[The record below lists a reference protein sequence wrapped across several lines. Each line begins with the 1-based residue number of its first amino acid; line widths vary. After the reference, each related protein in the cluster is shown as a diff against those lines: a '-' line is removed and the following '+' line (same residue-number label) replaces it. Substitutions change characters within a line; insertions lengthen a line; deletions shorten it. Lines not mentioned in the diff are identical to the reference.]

1 MQEKILQLC
10 RRLGSCTINDLVEF
24 IEDENIVIKTI
35 KILEKERLI
44 FNDGGIITVSEL
56 PLKSKNKVNNK
67 NLNLMFQ
74 FRTDEEI
81 DILIKGFC
89 LGIPASKICYFI
101 NVQSQCASDYY
112 CLFRKKIYDNQ
123 LKILENLHLQNPQK
137 ARLRTFFDKI
147 AYFYTYD
154 KQIFVCEKMLPT
166 KDNERN
172 YTKEEIRE
180 FKRVYCY
187 LKRIESRNINEN
199 YLYYRLADSIWRHE
213 KSFDY
218 LYNDL
223 KNNLIA

>member
-10 RRLGSCTINDLVEF
+10 RRLRSCTINDLVEF
-24 IEDENIVIKTI
+24 IEDENIVIETI

-44 FNDGGIITVSEL
+44 FNNNGIITVSES
-56 PLKSKNKVNNK
+56 PPKSKNKVNNK

-123 LKILENLHLQNPQK
+123 LKVLENLYFQNPQK

-154 KQIFVCEKMLPT
+154 KQIFVSEKMLPT

-180 FKRVYCY
+180 FKGVYCY

-213 KSFDY
+213 KCFEE
-218 LYNDL
+218 LYENL
-223 KNNLIA
+223 KNLILI

>member
-1 MQEKILQLC
+1 MKDKVLKLC
-10 RRLGSCTINDLVEF
+10 RRLRSCTINDLVEF
-24 IEDENIVIKTI
+24 IEDENIVVETI

-44 FNDGGIITVSEL
+44 FNNGGIITVSEL
-56 PLKSKNKVNNK
+56 PPKSKNKVNNK

-89 LGIPASKICYFI
+89 LSIPASKICYFI
-101 NVQSQCASDYY
+101 NVKSQCASDYY

-123 LKILENLHLQNPQK
+123 LKVLENLYLQNPQR

-154 KQIFVCEKMLPT
+154 KQIFVSEKILPT
-166 KDNERN
+166 QKDERN

-187 LKRIESRNINEN
+187 LKRIEIRNINEN

-213 KSFDY
+213 KSFEE
-218 LYNDL
+218 LYRDL
-223 KNNLIA
+223 VEIIKI